1 MSLKYFTLALA
12 ATVAAAPGSPFQA
25 LEAQASNDNPCE
37 PCQPSGATGTDP
49 PAVGSDLSGLYVD
62 VLNSVQG
69 ISFSKRNGMTVRAA
83 TSGFCCVASLNCV
96 NVQSLNI
103 PMCYDKF
110 TTNFKFPDG
119 SYGSLTT
126 GEYVSN
132 GQTINLLSGDYSGGN
147 IYSAAP
153 QDKPNTSTLSVPAQY
168 TGTGVGAAI
177 PASELGSVVVYT
189 TTIPGTTFSAPT
201 TVPGTVRAATVNG
214 VAVSTTIA
222 PQTITQATTVA
233 PQTTV
238 VTTQVPADASASA
251 SSKGAAGVVGV
262 DSSKSF
268 GVSVLGALMY
278 FLM

>member
-12 ATVAAAPGSPFQA
+12 ATAAAAPGSPFQA
-25 LEAQASNDNPCE
+25 LEAQASSDNPCE
-37 PCQPSGATGTDP
+37 PCQPSGATNTQA
-49 PAVGSDLSGLYVD
+49 PAIGSDLSSLYTN
-62 VLNSVQG
+62 VLNSVNG
-69 ISFSKRNGMTVRAA
+69 ISFNSNKRDLTVRAS
-83 TSGFCCVASLNCV
+83 SGFCCAKSLNCV

-103 PMCYDKF
+103 AMCYDKF
-110 TTNFKFPDG
+110 TTNYKLADG
-119 SYGSLTT
+119 SWGSLTS
-126 GEYVSN
+126 GAYNSN
-132 GQTINLLSGDYSGGN
+132 GQEVNLLSGDYQGGN

-153 QDKPNTSTLSVPAQY
+153 QDKPNTATLSVPPQY

-177 PASELGSVVVYT
+177 PASELGSIIVYT
-189 TTIPGTTFSAPT
+189 TTIPGTTFTAPT
-201 TVPGTVRAATVNG
+201 TLPGTIRAATVNG
-214 VAVSTTIA
+214 VEVSTSIA
-222 PQTITQATTVA
+222 PKTITAATTVA

-238 VTTQVPADASASA
+238 VTTQVPDATSE

>member
-1 MSLKYFTLALA
+1 MSLKYLTLALA
-12 ATVAAAPGSPFQA
+12 ATAAAAPGSPFQA
-25 LEAQASNDNPCE
+25 LEAQASSDNPCE

-49 PAVGSDLSGLYVD
+49 PAVGSGLSSLYGN
-62 VLNSVQG
+62 VLNSIQG
-69 ISFSKRNGMTVRAA
+69 ISFSKRGLTTRAA
-83 TSGFCCVASLNCV
+83 NSGFCCVASLDCV

-126 GEYVSN
+126 GEYVSD

-153 QDKPNTSTLSVPAQY
+153 QDKPNTSTLSVPPQY
-168 TGTGVGAAI
+168 TETGVGAAI

-189 TTIPGTTFSAPT
+189 TTIPGTTFTAPT
-201 TVPGTVRAATVNG
+201 TVPGTVRAATVDG
-214 VAVSTTIA
+214 VAVSTSIA
-222 PQTITQATTVA
+222 PQTITHATTVA
-233 PQTTV
+233 PQTAV
-238 VTTQVPADASASA
+238 VTTQIPDASASA
-251 SSKGAAGVVGV
+251 PSQGAAGAVGV

-268 GVSVLGALMY
+268 GVSLLGALMY

>member
-12 ATVAAAPGSPFQA
+12 AAAAAAPGSPFQA
-25 LEAQASNDNPCE
+25 LEAQASSDNPCE
-37 PCQPSGATGTDP
+37 PCQPSGATSNDP
-49 PAVGSDLSGLYVD
+49 PAVGSDLSSLYTN

-69 ISFSKRNGMTVRAA
+69 ISFNKRGLTARAA
-83 TSGFCCVASLNCV
+83 ADSGFCCVASLDCL

-126 GEYVSN
+126 GDYSSN
-132 GQTINLLSGDYSGGN
+132 GQQINLLTGNYSGGN

-153 QDKPNTSTLSVPAQY
+153 QDKPNTATLSVPPQY
-168 TGTGVGAAI
+168 TGTGVGGAI

-189 TTIPGTTFSAPT
+189 TTIPGTTFTAPT
-201 TVPGTVRAATVNG
+201 TVPGTIRAATVNG
-214 VAVSTTIA
+214 VEVSTSVA
-222 PQTITQATTVA
+222 PQTISEATTVA

-238 VTTQVPADASASA
+238 VTTQVPDASASA

>member
-12 ATVAAAPGSPFQA
+12 ATAYAAPGSPFQA
-25 LEAQASNDNPCE
+25 LEAQASSDNPCE

-49 PAVGSDLSGLYVD
+49 PAVGSDLSSLYVN

-69 ISFSKRNGMTVRAA
+69 ISFSKRGLTARAA
-83 TSGFCCVASLNCV
+83 NSGFCCVASLNCV

-126 GEYVSN
+126 GDYNSK
-132 GQTINLLSGDYSGGN
+132 GQDINLLSGNFSGGN

-177 PASELGSVVVYT
+177 PASELGSVIVYT
-189 TTIPGTTFSAPT
+189 TIIPGTTFTAPTTIPGTI
-201 TVPGTVRAATVNG
+201 RAATVNG
-214 VAVSTTIA
+214 VEVSTSVA

-238 VTTQVPADASASA
+238 ITTQVPDATAAA
-251 SSKGAAGVVGV
+251 SSKGAAGAVGV

-268 GVSVLGALMY
+268 GVSIMGALMY

>member
-12 ATVAAAPGSPFQA
+12 ATAAAAPGSPFQA
-25 LEAQASNDNPCE
+25 LEAQASSDNPCE
-37 PCQPSGATGTDP
+37 PCQPSGATGMDP
-49 PAVGSDLSGLYVD
+49 PAVGSDLSSLYVN
-62 VLNSVQG
+62 VLDSVKG
-69 ISFSKRNGMTVRAA
+69 ISFSKRDGMTARA

-126 GEYVSN
+126 GEYNSN
-132 GQTINLLSGDYSGGN
+132 NQQINLLTGNYSGGN

-153 QDKPNTSTLSVPAQY
+153 QDKPNTSTLSIPAQY

-189 TTIPGTTFSAPT
+189 TTIPGTTFTAPT

-214 VAVSTTIA
+214 VAVSTSVA

-238 VTTQVPADASASA
+238 VTTQVPDASA
-251 SSKGAAGVVGV
+251 SSKGAAGAISY

>member
-12 ATVAAAPGSPFQA
+12 ATAAAAPGSPFQA
-25 LEAQASNDNPCE
+25 LEAQASSDNPCE
-37 PCQPSGATGTDP
+37 PCQPSGATGMDP
-49 PAVGSDLSGLYVD
+49 PAVGSDLSSLYVN
-62 VLNSVQG
+62 VLDSVKG
-69 ISFSKRNGMTVRAA
+69 ISFSKRDGMTARAS
-83 TSGFCCVASLNCV
+83 SGFCCVASLDCV

-126 GEYVSN
+126 GEYNSN
-132 GQTINLLSGDYSGGN
+132 NQQINLFTGNYSGGN

-153 QDKPNTSTLSVPAQY
+153 QDKPNTATLSIPAQY

-177 PASELGSVVVYT
+177 PASELGSIVVYT
-189 TTIPGTTFSAPT
+189 TTIPGTTFTAPT
-201 TVPGTVRAATVNG
+201 TVPGTIRAATVNG
-214 VAVSTTIA
+214 VAVSTSVA

-233 PQTTV
+233 AQTTV
-238 VTTQVPADASASA
+238 VTTQVPDASASS
-251 SSKGAAGVVGV
+251 SSKGAAGAVSY

>member
-12 ATVAAAPGSPFQA
+12 ATAYAAPGNPFQA
-25 LEAQASNDNPCE
+25 LEAQASSDNPCE
-37 PCQPSGATGTDP
+37 PCQPSGATGTNP
-49 PAVGSDLSGLYVD
+49 PAVGSDLSSLYVD

-69 ISFSKRNGMTVRAA
+69 ISFSKRSLTARAS

-132 GQTINLLSGDYSGGN
+132 GQTIDLLNGTYPGGN

-177 PASELGSVVVYT
+177 PASELGSVIVYT
-189 TTIPGTTFSAPT
+189 TVIPGTTFTAPT
-201 TVPGTVRAATVNG
+201 TLPGTVRVATVSG
-214 VAVSTTIA
+214 VTVSSSIA
-222 PQTITQATTVA
+222 PQTITQATTLA

-238 VTTQVPADASASA
+238 VTTQVPDATASA
-251 SSKGAAGVVGV
+251 SSKGGSAVVGV
-262 DSSKSF
+262 DASKSF

-278 FLM
+278 YLM